1 MFDTSKRRLDD
12 EQDDLPT
19 PDRAAELNQPA
30 DPAERQ
36 AVERDQEELRDFV
49 RTLTAGDIRS
59 GNWFE
64 KLLAF
69 SLKSYTE
76 KVDARYFQDK
86 YPGLPAD
93 MVVDQR
99 IKMAARYASIEGGLT
114 ASAYTGAVAA
124 TIGSAGA
131 ASPLALPAGIT
142 TVMVDVAYLTRL
154 QLHLAYDI
162 AVLYRVPLDLEDP
175 DDLWK
180 LIKVAFAIKAGEAV
194 GGGAMKLV
202 PLAVRPLV
210 KRFIAGPTLAAA
222 RALPVVGKFLLQRN
236 IIKIGIPLVGIP
248 LSVAINHYSTKA
260 VGAHSREIFRD
271 EAHIIE
277 LARKLTELTRHP
289 HLLLWVA
296 MIIILADG
304 KSTDQEA
311 FLLKHLVI
319 QLRERHQV
327 DDEEFANTITFDPAE
342 VWLRVQAE
350 PGDKSDLLDTAES
363 VAGVDGI
370 SNKKEQRAIADLKAR
385 CR

>member
-1 MFDTSKRRLDD
+1 MVDTSRGRLDD
-12 EQDDLPT
+12 A
-19 PDRAAELNQPA
+19 PDVPATTEGAGELGEPA
-30 DPAERQ
+30 GAPERET
-36 AVERDQEELRDFV
+36 VERDQEELRDFV
-49 RTLTAGDIRS
+49 RTLSTGDIRS
-59 GNWFE
+59 GSWFE

-69 SLKSYTE
+69 SLRNYTE
-76 KVDARYFQDK
+76 KVDARYFQQK

-93 MVVDQR
+93 VVVDQR
-99 IKMAARYASIEGGLT
+99 ITMAARYASIEGGIT

-162 AVLYRVPLDLEDP
+162 AVLYRVPLDLEGP

-194 GGGAMKLV
+194 GGGAMKAV
-202 PLAVRPLV
+202 PLVVRPLV
-210 KRFIAGPTLAAA
+210 KRFIAGPTLTAAK
-222 RALPVVGKFLLQRN
+222 ALPVVGKFLLQRN
-236 IIKIGIPLVGIP
+236 IIKIGITLVGVP
-248 LSVAINHYSTKA
+248 LSVGINYYSTRA
-260 VGAHSREIFRD
+260 VGAHAREIFRD
-271 EAHIIE
+271 DARIIE
-277 LARKLTELTRHP
+277 LAGKLSARTRHP
-289 HLLLWVA
+289 HLLPLVA

-304 KSTDQEA
+304 RSTDQET
-311 FLLKHLVI
+311 FLLKHLMQ

-327 DDEEFANTITFDPAE
+327 EDEEFANAIAFDPIE
-342 VWLRVQAE
+342 VWRRVQAE
-350 PGDKSDLLDTAES
+350 PGDKSDLIDAAES
-363 VAGVDGI
+363 VAGVDDI